1 MISQAEINTYIT
13 ELKKFSKKKLISII
27 INLTADMSNL
37 QIEYEKL
44 NKEGKH
50 DLNNNPNNKA
60 GKRIITTD

>member
-1 MISQAEINTYIT
+1 MINQSEIDTYIT
-13 ELKKFSKKKLISII
+13 VLKRVGKKKLISII
-27 INLTADMSNL
+27 INLTANISNL

-50 DLNNNPNNKA
+50 DLNIDSNNKA